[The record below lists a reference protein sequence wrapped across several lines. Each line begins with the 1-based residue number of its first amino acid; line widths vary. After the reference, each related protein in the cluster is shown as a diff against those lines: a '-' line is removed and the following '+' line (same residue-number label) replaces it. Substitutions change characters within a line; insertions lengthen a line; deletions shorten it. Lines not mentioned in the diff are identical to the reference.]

1 MKHSTLSIIFIS
13 LLSGCAVKMQHA
25 RAATPLLSQ
34 PAPPATANATRLSA
48 QGRDPAEFP
57 AYVDMLKAE
66 AHAQGVPQAVIAD
79 AFANIHFVDHVIHA
93 DRNQP
98 EAKVTLDDYLARVL
112 TAGKITQGKAM
123 LAQYRPQLQAAGE
136 RYGVAPHYIV
146 ALWGMESQYGKIQGK
161 EDIVSALATLA
172 FEGRREAFFKKELFA
187 ALEMMRRGAIDAG
200 SMKGS
205 WAGAMGQNQFMPGSY
220 LHYGADGDGDGRIDI
235 WNNPEDV
242 FASTAHYL
250 AREGWRA
257 RQGWGSEVTLTAGFD
272 PALAGVKKAQGKTR
286 AWWLR
291 HGVVMSRNDAPQ
303 TTQKAWI
310 VQPDGAQGRA
320 FMVYDNFRT
329 LMRWNRSYYFA
340 ISVGMLADA
349 IAK

>member
-1 MKHSTLSIIFIS
+1 MKHSALSIIFIS
-13 LLSGCAVKMQHA
+13 LLLSGCAAKTNHA
-25 RAATPLLSQ
+25 HASPPAITK
-34 PAPPATANATRLSA
+34 PAPSADATRLSA
-48 QGRDPAEFP
+48 QGRDPAQFP
-57 AYVDMLKAE
+57 AYIEMLKAE
-66 AHAQGVPQAVIAD
+66 AHAQGVPEAVIND
-79 AFANIHFVDHVIHA
+79 AFANVHFVDHVIHA

-112 TAGKITQGKAM
+112 TAKRIAQGKMM
-123 LAQYRPQLQAAGE
+123 LAQYQPQLQAVSR
-136 RYGVAPHYIV
+136 RYGVAPRYIV
-146 ALWGMESQYGKIQGK
+146 ALWGMESQYGAIQGK

-187 ALEMMRRGAIDAG
+187 ALQMIQRGAIDAG

-235 WNNPEDV
+235 WNNPDDV

-250 AREGWRA
+250 AREGWHA
-257 RQGWGSEVTLTAGFD
+257 QQSWGSEVTLPEGFD
-272 PALAGVKKAQGKTR
+272 PALSGTKKAQGKTI
-286 AWWLR
+286 AWWR
-291 HGVVMSRNDAPQ
+291 QRGVITRDAATSPTQ
-303 TTQKAWI
+303 TAWI
-310 VQPDGAQGRA
+310 VLPDDAQGRA